1 MSKKLSLTHA
11 LMWILGSTLLITG
24 GTFFILKKVSNYREE
39 HAFNNA
45 HVIRKI
51 IQTGPHRDHLKTA
64 ILAEVLELSCD
75 DPKLTKSFRVKDAEK
90 KLLKN
95 LPMVRSAKLNIV
107 KPDILYIDYMMR
119 VPIAMLYDFE
129 NIAIDEE
136 GYLFPFSPFY
146 SPKSIPEIYLGMKD
160 DEAIFNKPL
169 KEEALFLAIKVL
181 KSLKKIALNQNF
193 YIKRIDV
200 SHAFERSLGKKEIV
214 LQLYSKNHTLYLS
227 PKSSFLYTLRLDPS
241 NYAKNLGDYLMLHKE
256 LVALEKLY
264 DYKVKE
270 DERVIDLRLDNTAYI
285 EEIANN

>member
-1 MSKKLSLTHA
+1 MSKKLSLSHA
-11 LMWILGSTLLITG
+11 LMWIIGSTILITG
-24 GTFFILKKVSNYREE
+24 GTYSLLKNSANARKELSFD
-39 HAFNNA
+39 HA

-51 IQTGPHRDHLKTA
+51 IQTGPHRDHLKTS
-64 ILAEVLELSCD
+64 ILAEVLDLSCD
-75 DPKLTKSFRVKDAEK
+75 DPRLTKRFNVKDAEK

-95 LPMVRSAKLNIV
+95 LPMVKSAKLHIV

-119 VPIAMLYDFE
+119 VPMAMLYDFE
-129 NIAIDEE
+129 NTAIDEE

-146 SPKSIPEIYLGMKD
+146 SPKSIPEIYLGMQAE
-160 DEAIFNKPL
+160 EASFDKPL
-169 KEEALFLAIKVL
+169 KEEALLLATRVL
-181 KSLKKIALNQNF
+181 KSLRKIALHQNF

-200 SHAFERSLGKKEIV
+200 SHAFERSLGKREIV

-227 PKSSFLYTLRLDPS
+227 PKSSFLYSVRLDPS

-270 DERVIDLRLDNTAYI
+270 DERVIDMRLDNTAYI
-285 EEIANN
+285 EEIASN